1 MWNWALCVLPVVGP
15 LFMLT
20 LALLFGPCIINA
32 LSKFIS
38 SQVQKIKFQLLVRE
52 YSLLPTM
59 NPPSSSF
66 GVPWRPYGS
75 TPEQNVPTPP
85 LPLLPH
91 CQEELAR

>member
-1 MWNWALCVLPVVGP
+1 MWSWAPCVLPVVGL

-59 NPPSSSF
+59 HPPSSSF
-66 GVPWRPYGS
+66 GVPWRPHGS
-75 TPEQNVPTPP
+75 TPEPNAPTPP
-85 LPLLPH
+85 LRLLPH